1 MIPYTFEINDTSFA
15 SIVKKYSY
23 STDRIPVESPR
34 ITTMDGVDH
43 VAVIRY
49 KGVLTVEINPQ
60 DETTFNTFCA
70 AVAAGVLKVKY
81 RCLQTKTDV
90 TQYMTVSGMPGALV
104 IKNASRNVIG
114 GLVLTFTEL

>member
-60 DETTFNTFCA
+60 DETDFNTFCA

>member
-23 STDRIPVESPR
+23 LTDRIPVESQR
-34 ITTMDGVDH
+34 ITTMDGKDH
-43 VAVIRY
+43 VAIIRY
-49 KGVLTVEINPQ
+49 KGVLKLEINPQ
-60 DETTFNTFCA
+60 DETTFNTFCD

-81 RCLQTKTDV
+81 RCLQTMTDV
-90 TQYMTVSGMPGALV
+90 TQYMTVSGMPGALAV
-104 IKNASRNVIG
+104 QNANRKVIG

>member
-1 MIPYTFEINDTSFA
+1 MIPYTFEINDVSFA

-34 ITTMDGVDH
+34 VTTMNGVDH
-43 VAVIRY
+43 VAIIRY
-49 KGVLTVEINPQ
+49 RGVLSLEINPQ
-60 DETTFNTFCA
+60 DETSFNSFCA

-90 TQYMTVSGMPGALV
+90 TQYMTVSGMPGTLA
-104 IKNASRNVIG
+104 IQNASRKVID
-114 GLVLTFTEL
+114 GLALTFTEL